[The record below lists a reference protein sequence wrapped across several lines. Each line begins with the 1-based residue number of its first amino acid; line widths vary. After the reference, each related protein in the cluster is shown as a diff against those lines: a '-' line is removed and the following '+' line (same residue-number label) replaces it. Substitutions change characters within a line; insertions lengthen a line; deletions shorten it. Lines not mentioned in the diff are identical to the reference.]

1 MVCKNAGFCGNIGRS
16 LTLVMVSGGRIFP
29 MRIGAVGKWQKTT
42 LAIVAVI
49 AVLIGIALST
59 RGVVAALLDDEHIC
73 RGVYVDGIDVGGLA
87 ISEARVRLE
96 GRVREY
102 EESPI
107 LVKRGDNIWRV
118 IPGDLGV
125 RVELEAALRAAYS
138 LGRYGVFWNRITE
151 RLSIARSG
159 RNIPWTV
166 TVDEQLL
173 RDFVFALAQ
182 QVQVAP
188 VDARIVVHEDDSVSI
203 EPSSDGCILNAAA
216 FIGALRQATTAR
228 PPREFEMPVSCMPA
242 DVTTASLEAK
252 GIRRL
257 ISKYTTRFDAG
268 NTRRVNNIRLGAQ
281 QLDNKMLAPGEVMSF
296 NDVVGPRIPERGFME
311 ADIIFDSQLVPGIGG
326 GICQVSTTLYNAAI
340 LGLLEPVARV
350 NHSLPISYVPMGRD
364 ATVSYG
370 TIDLKLKNASSS
382 HILIRSY
389 VGRDSITFKVFGDMP
404 DNMGVSIH
412 TEVIERLEPGAI
424 QRVDPL
430 AEPGSV
436 TVQQDGKF
444 GYVVAVWRIT
454 KVDGEEVEREL
465 MSRDRYK
472 PQPKVLV
479 VGPAATP
486 TASQSE
492 SVTSELEPSP
502 TVNSV
507 QD

>member
-1 MVCKNAGFCGNIGRS
+1 MFLMSIS
-16 LTLVMVSGGRIFP
+16 TF
-29 MRIGAVGKWQKTT
+29 GKWQK
-42 LAIVAVI
+42 VALVI
-49 AVLIGIALST
+49 IAVALVLIGIALST

-73 RGVYVDGIDVGGLA
+73 PGVSVDGIDVGGLA

-107 LVKRGDNIWRV
+107 LVKRGDSLWRV
-118 IPGDLGV
+118 NPGDLGV

-138 LGRYGVFWNRITE
+138 LGRSGLFWNRIAE
-151 RLSIARSG
+151 RFSIVRSG
-159 RNIPWTV
+159 RDIPWTV

-188 VDARIVVHEDDSVSI
+188 VDARIVIHEDDRVSI
-203 EPSSDGCILNAAA
+203 EPSSDGCMLDSSA

-228 PPREFEMPVSCMPA
+228 PPREFEMPAICMPA

-257 ISKYTTRFDAG
+257 ISEYTTRFAAG

-281 QLDNKMLAPGEVMSF
+281 HLDNKMLAPGEVMSF

-370 TIDLKLKNASSS
+370 TIDLKLKNVSPGY
-382 HILIRSY
+382 ILIRSY
-389 VGRDSITFKVFGDMP
+389 VGRDNITFKVFGDMP
-404 DNMGVSIH
+404 DSMGVSIH
-412 TEVIERLEPGAI
+412 TEVIEKLEPGTI
-424 QRVDPL
+424 QRIDPL

-436 TVQQDGKF
+436 RVQEEGKF

-454 KVDGEEVEREL
+454 KIDGEEVEREL
-465 MSRDRYK
+465 ISRDRYK

-479 VGPAATP
+479 VGPAVAP
-486 TASQSE
+486 TALE
-492 SVTSELEPSP
+492 PEPIITELEPTS
-502 TVNSV
+502 TVNPLN
-507 QD
+507 D